1 MTQDSAEV
9 MLGKAYLLRISL
21 LKEAEV
27 ELRLIAARIQHLAE
41 HKVMMTGHPSY
52 QLKEHFY
59 KAAEDVNQ
67 LARFTRNEFEN
78 QMGQVAYEQVE
89 ELERVRN
96 RELEAMAKELIKK

>member
-1 MTQDSAEV
+1 MGQDSAEV
-9 MLGKAYLLRISL
+9 MLGKAYLLRVSL

-27 ELRLIAARIQHLAE
+27 ELRQIATRMQHLAE

-52 QLKEHFY
+52 QLQQHYY

-78 QMGQVAYEQVE
+78 QMGQVAYEQIE
-89 ELERVRN
+89 ELERLRA
-96 RELEAMAKELIKK
+96 ELQQEDNASTD